1 MAKEVKGLIKLQV
14 PGGKC
19 TPAPPVGP
27 ALGQHGVNIGEFVK
41 RFNDATGDKVGKVLP
56 VEITVF
62 EDRSFEFIVKQPP
75 ASNLIKDALKLQK
88 GAANPLTTKVGNL
101 TDEQLTEIAKAKMPD
116 LNTADIEAAKRI
128 IAGTA
133 RNMGV
138 TVDA

>member
-1 MAKEVKGLIKLQV
+1 MAKEIVGLIKLQV

-41 RFNDATGDKVGKVLP
+41 RFNDATGDKMGKVLP
-56 VEITVF
+56 VEISVF
-62 EDRSFEFIVKQPP
+62 ADKSFDFIVKQPP
-75 ASNLIKDALKLQK
+75 AANLIKDALGLAK
-88 GAANPLTTKVGNL
+88 GAGNPLTTKVGNL
-101 TDEQLTEIAKAKMPD
+101 TDEQLTEIAKTKMPD
-116 LNTADIEAAKRI
+116 LNTTDMEVAKRI

-138 TVDA
+138 TTDA